1 MEQKSEKTKKYVQ
14 SKYHQKCMELADM
27 KLTIKHMYTTI
38 ISTLDAHKAANIE
51 HNSSLLNQ

>member
-1 MEQKSEKTKKYVQ
+1 MKTKKYVQ

-51 HNSSLLNQ
+51 HNCSLLNQ